1 MKTFSCLFLSLL
13 LGTLLT
19 MTLSTSCFSLLDKRA
34 NARYDAE
41 ADQLMERIHLGMD
54 IDEVIADMRND
65 GFLVRGKYEWEDC
78 HFDYCK
84 MYNAGVYLGGEWN
97 IPWHETFRYVVG
109 IPIRQR
115 PWLYITASLD
125 GKIVRISRDP

>member
-1 MKTFSCLFLSLL
+1 MKSHRFFLLILL
-13 LGTLLT
+13 CI
-19 MTLSTSCFSLLDKRA
+19 LSVPVLMTSCFSLLDKRA

-109 IPIRQR
+109 IPIHQR